1 MRARLAAE
9 QEPTLHA
16 SLANIAEVVGFREGL
31 EREIRRTSVSLLGS
45 LTDMEAL
52 RDRLVRID
60 AEGASA
66 VPEVAAGGLGSH
78 YIIAAMVA
86 VARRRLTPE
95 YCWSWSPGTPNADSH
110 CRISSV
116 ILLLDMVHVGRPSR
130 GKVGNNLGQT

>member
-16 SLANIAEVVGFREGL
+16 SLANIAEVVVFIEGL
-31 EREIRRTSVSLLGS
+31 EREVRRPSVSLLGS

-52 RDRLVRID
+52 RGRLVRID

-78 YIIAAMVA
+78 FHHRGHGSSRAAEA
-86 VARRRLTPE
+86 DARVPLELVR
-95 YCWSWSPGTPNADSH
+95 WDSQ
-110 CRISSV
+110 C
-116 ILLLDMVHVGRPSR
+116 
-130 GKVGNNLGQT
+130 